1 MNWLLENGA
10 FFCDDPSG
18 DFVPF
23 LAFLDP
29 AESSFVGDRNPWMV
43 YGFLLSIENN
53 WISQKVDSLYIL
65 LRNKTSK

>member
-1 MNWLLENGA
+1 LENGA

-29 AESSFVGDRNPWMV
+29 AESSFVGDRNP
-43 YGFLLSIENN
+43 
-53 WISQKVDSLYIL
+53 
-65 LRNKTSK
+65 